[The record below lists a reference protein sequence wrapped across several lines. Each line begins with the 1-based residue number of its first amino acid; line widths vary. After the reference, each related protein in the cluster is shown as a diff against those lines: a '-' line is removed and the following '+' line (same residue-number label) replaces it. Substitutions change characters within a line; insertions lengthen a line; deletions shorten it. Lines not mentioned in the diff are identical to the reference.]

1 MFFSLSFFSLF
12 YNAHFFLYLAIRF
25 TSHCLENNKYF
36 PSIMMSFFKELK
48 WNVTVFKMLLSQTNE
63 TNANDTLTIRL
74 RYAAIAAVT
83 GQRVEDES
91 VR

>member
-1 MFFSLSFFSLF
+1 
-12 YNAHFFLYLAIRF
+12 
-25 TSHCLENNKYF
+25 
-36 PSIMMSFFKELK
+36 MMSFFKELK